1 MKILVVDDS
10 ILFRE
15 GLVNMFSSQPD
26 FNVVGEAGTV
36 NEAISKAR
44 ETRPDIILMD
54 FSLPDG
60 NGTEA
65 TQIIMT
71 ELPETRVIILTIHDA
86 DERILAAI
94 RSGAKGYLLKD
105 LPFSK
110 LVASVRGL
118 MKNEAAISRK
128 LTFRLMGEF
137 ANMRGRDEQATT
149 ELEDFSMREIEIL
162 RELANDASNQEIAER
177 LSLSIPTVKHYI
189 HTTLKKLN
197 MKNRKEAARFARH
210 QGLGGVILER
220 ERPNNH
226 Q

>member
-1 MKILVVDDS
+1 MRILVVDDS

-15 GLVNMFSSQPD
+15 GLVNMFGTQPD
-26 FNVVGEAGTV
+26 FEVVGEVGTMH
-36 NEAISKAR
+36 EAVTKAR

-60 NGTEA
+60 NGIDA
-65 TQIIMT
+65 TQIIMS
-71 ELPETRVIILTIHDA
+71 ELPETKIVMLTIHEA

-105 LPFSK
+105 LPFAK

-118 MKNEAAISRK
+118 MKNEAALSRQ
-128 LTFRLMGEF
+128 LTFRLLNEF
-137 ANMRGRDEQATT
+137 ANMRVRNDPATT

-162 RELANDASNQEIAER
+162 RELAGDASNQEIAER

-210 QGLGGVILER
+210 QGLGGFQVER
-220 ERPNNH
+220 ERSNKA
-226 Q
+226 